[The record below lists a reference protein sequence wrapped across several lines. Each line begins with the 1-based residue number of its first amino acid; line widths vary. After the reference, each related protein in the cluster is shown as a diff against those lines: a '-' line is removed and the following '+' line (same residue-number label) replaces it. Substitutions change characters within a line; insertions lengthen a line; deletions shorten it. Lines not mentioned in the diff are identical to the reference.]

1 MVFPIRDP
9 MTVWREEE
17 FFPDR
22 LQDFV
27 DFLFPVGRCGF
38 VVCRGLPRVRVLDDK
53 GMFGCRLKG
62 VEWCG
67 SIGISYLSK
76 RRTRKMSFV

>member
-27 DFLFPVGRCGF
+27 GFLLFLGRCGF
-38 VVCRGLPRVRVLDDK
+38 AVVRGLPRIRVLDDR
-53 GMFGCRLKG
+53 GIVGCDMKC
-62 VEWCG
+62 VE
-67 SIGISYLSK
+67 
-76 RRTRKMSFV
+76 